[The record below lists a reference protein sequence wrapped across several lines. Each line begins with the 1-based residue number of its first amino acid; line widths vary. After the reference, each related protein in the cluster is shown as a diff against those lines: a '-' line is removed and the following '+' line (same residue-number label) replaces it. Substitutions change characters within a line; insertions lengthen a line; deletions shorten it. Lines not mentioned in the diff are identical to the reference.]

1 MSPRNRSCGRE
12 VCQWWDPET
21 QRGFVGDLW
30 VMRVQGKRLGADLRM
45 GGNGAVRVYFLL
57 IR

>member
-12 VCQWWDPET
+12 VCQWWDPEP

-30 VMRVQGKRLGADLRM
+30 EMRVQGKRFGVDLQMVEM
-45 GGNGAVRVYFLL
+45 GLFGFTSF
-57 IR
+57 